1 MKYYLDTLFRLTI
14 LLPISFLSA
23 CNEDISDL
31 KHFVEDIQIH
41 SSGSVDAIP
50 EPQPYQPFTYPKH
63 NKDPFDGSALQPKI
77 MAKPVQGV
85 QINPNHK
92 LQFLENFSIESIK
105 LVGIIQHP
113 NTLWGL
119 IRSRDGIVH
128 RVKVG
133 DYVGTNHGKITVIT
147 AKKIQVVELI
157 PNETGAYSPR
167 NNFIHLENNQH
178 TNLIETSEQNSATKD
193 KEQSVD

>member
-1 MKYYLDTLFRLTI
+1 MKYHHSTLFRFA
-14 LLPISFLSA
+14 LLLHVCLLSA

-41 SSGSVDAIP
+41 ASGSVDAIP
-50 EPQPYQPFTYPKH
+50 EPQNYQRFTYPQH

-77 MAKPVQGV
+77 IAQPIQGV
-85 QINPNHK
+85 QVNPNHK

-113 NTLWGL
+113 NSLWGL
-119 IRSRDGIVH
+119 IRSSDGIVH

-133 DYVGTNHGKITVIT
+133 DYVGTNHGKIIT
-147 AKKIQVVELI
+147 ISPKKIKVIELI

-167 NNFIHLENNQH
+167 NNFIHLENNQD
-178 TNLIETSEQNSATKD
+178 TNLIETSEHTSATQD